1 MPIAAS
7 AAAVAAVLLALAGAA
22 LGPVAV
28 LLALPAGAVAALVQR
43 RVEVRERRLVLLSQ
57 RDALTGLGNRR
68 VLEQR
73 LGYEITRHRRHRRRF
88 CVVAMDLDG
97 FKQVNDRFGHQ
108 AGDEVLREVARAL
121 ERSVRDQDTVVRL
134 GGDEFCI
141 LAPESGPAEA
151 ESLAARVRWAV
162 AGAVDG
168 LESLAVSAGYAIYPD
183 DGEHGDELLARAD
196 EAAIAAKRRRTGGR
210 ATSRRAA

>member
-7 AAAVAAVLLALAGAA
+7 AAAVAAVLIALAGVA
-22 LGPVAV
+22 LGPAAV

-43 RVEVRERRLVLLSQ
+43 RVEVRERRLLLLSQ
-57 RDALTGLGNRR
+57 RDALTGLANRR

-73 LGYEITRHRRHRRRF
+73 LSYEIARHRRHQRRF

-121 ERSVRDQDTVVRL
+121 ERSVREQDTVVRI

-141 LAPESGPAEA
+141 LAPESGPQEA
-151 ESLAARVRWAV
+151 ERLAARVRWAV
-162 AGAVDG
+162 AGAVEG
-168 LESLAVSAGYAIYPD
+168 LESLSASAGYAIYPD
-183 DGEHGDELLARAD
+183 DGQHADELLARAD
-196 EAAIAAKRRRTGGR
+196 ESAIASKRRRGAGR
-210 ATSRRAA
+210 AAERRAA

>member
-1 MPIAAS
+1 MPIAAW
-7 AAAVAAVLLALAGAA
+7 AAAVAAVVVALAGAA
-22 LGPVAV
+22 LGPAAA
-28 LLALPAGAVAALVQR
+28 LLAVPVFVAAALTQR
-43 RVEVRERRLVLLSQ
+43 RVEVRERRLLLLSQ

-73 LGYEITRHRRHRRRF
+73 LKYEIARHRRHERRF

-121 ERSVRDQDTVVRL
+121 ARTVREQDTVVRL

-141 LAPESGPAEA
+141 LAPESGPDEA
-151 ESLAARVRWAV
+151 DGLAGRVRRAV
-162 AGAVDG
+162 SGAVEG
-168 LESLAVSAGYAIYPD
+168 LESLSVSAGWAVFPD
-183 DGEHGDELLARAD
+183 DGQHADELLSRAD
-196 EAAIAAKRRRTGGR
+196 EAAIEAKRRRGGGR
-210 ATSRRAA
+210 AAMRRAA

>member
-7 AAAVAAVLLALAGAA
+7 AAAVAAVLLTLAGVA

-28 LLALPAGAVAALVQR
+28 ILALPAGAVAALVQR
-43 RVEVRERRLVLLSQ
+43 RVEVRERRLQLLSQ
-57 RDALTGLGNRR
+57 RDALTGLCNRR

-73 LGYEITRHRRHRRRF
+73 LGYEIARHRRHRRRF
-88 CVVAMDLDG
+88 CLVAMDLDG

-121 ERSVRDQDTVVRL
+121 QQTVRDQDTVVRL

-141 LAPESGPAEA
+141 LAPESGPREAEA
-151 ESLAARVRWAV
+151 LAARVRWAV

-168 LESLAVSAGYAIYPD
+168 LESLSVSAGYAIYPD
-183 DGEHGDELLARAD
+183 DGQHSEELLARAD
-196 EAAIAAKRRRTGGR
+196 EASIAAKRRRGSGR
-210 ATSRRAA
+210 AAVRHAA

>member
-7 AAAVAAVLLALAGAA
+7 AAAAAAVLVALAGAA
-22 LGPVAV
+22 LGPAAV
-28 LLALPAGAVAALVQR
+28 LLAVPAAVAAALVQR
-43 RVEVRERRLVLLSQ
+43 RVEVRERRLLLLSQ

-73 LGYEITRHRRHRRRF
+73 LGYEIARHRRHRRRF

-121 ERSVRDQDTVVRL
+121 ARAVREQDTVVRL

-151 ESLAARVRWAV
+151 DRLAERVRWAV
-162 AGAVDG
+162 ANAVEG
-168 LESLAVSAGYAIYPD
+168 LESLSVSAGWAIFPD
-183 DGEHGDELLARAD
+183 DGEDGDQLLAHAD
-196 EAAIAAKRRRTGGR
+196 EASIAAKRRRRGGR
-210 ATSRRAA
+210 AVRRAA

>member
-7 AAAVAAVLLALAGAA
+7 AAAAAAVLVALAGAA
-22 LGPVAV
+22 LGPAAV
-28 LLALPAGAVAALVQR
+28 VLAVPAAAAAALVQR
-43 RVEVRERRLVLLSQ
+43 RVEVRERRLLLLSQ

-73 LGYEITRHRRHRRRF
+73 LGYEIARHRRHRRRF
-88 CVVAMDLDG
+88 CVLAMDLDG

-121 ERSVRDQDTVVRL
+121 ARAVREQDTVVRL

-151 ESLAARVRWAV
+151 DRLAERVRWAV
-162 AGAVDG
+162 SGAVEG
-168 LESLAVSAGYAIYPD
+168 LESLSASTGWAVFPD
-183 DGEHGDELLARAD
+183 DGEDGDELLAHAD
-196 EAAIAAKRRRTGGR
+196 EASIAAKRRGRGGR
-210 ATSRRAA
+210 TVRRAA

>member
-7 AAAVAAVLLALAGAA
+7 AAAVAAALIALAGAA
-22 LGPVAV
+22 LGPLAV
-28 LLALPAGAVAALVQR
+28 LLALPAGVAAWLVQR
-43 RVEVRERRLVLLSQ
+43 RAEVRERRLLLLSQ
-57 RDALTGLGNRR
+57 RDALTGLANRR

-73 LGYEITRHRRHRRRF
+73 LGYEIARHRRHRRRF
-88 CVVAMDLDG
+88 CLVAMDLDG

-121 ERSVRDQDTVVRL
+121 ERTVREADTVVRL

-151 ESLAARVRWAV
+151 DRLAARVRWAV
-162 AGAVDG
+162 AGAVEG
-168 LESLAVSAGYAIYPD
+168 LEALSVSAGYAVYPD
-183 DGEHGDELLARAD
+183 DGQHGDELLSRAD
-196 EAAIAAKRRRTGGR
+196 EASIAAKRRAGAGR
-210 ATSRRAA
+210 AVRRAA